1 MVALLPGSRKHVVKE
16 VLRGQLEVAQRIA
29 SAVPGA
35 SFGVS
40 VANPHVAPLIDGL
53 LASRRLSVRPFPSS
67 QRAALIKAAD
77 LVLVSSG
84 TATLEVAF
92 HQCPMIVMYN
102 SSRMFYHLIGRWM
115 IHTAHLS
122 LPNILAGREIVPE
135 FMPYYTSTKPIAER
149 AIELLRSDQARQT
162 MINDLRE
169 VVEPLRGS
177 NASQRTAALLLD
189 MINPGIIK

>member
-1 MVALLPGSRKHVVKE
+1 M
-16 VLRGQLEVAQRIA
+16 
-29 SAVPGA
+29 
-35 SFGVS
+35 
-40 VANPHVAPLIDGL
+40 
-53 LASRRLSVRPFPSS
+53 RPFPSS
-67 QRAALIKAAD
+67 QRAELIKAAD

-92 HQCPMIVMYN
+92 HQRPMIVMYN

-135 FMPYYTSTKPIAER
+135 FMPYYTSTAAIAER
-149 AIELLRSDQARQT
+149 SIELLRSDHARQT
-162 MINDLRE
+162 MTKDLRE

-177 NASQRTAALLLD
+177 NASRRTAALLLD
-189 MINPGIIK
+189 MIDRSRHRAG